1 MFHSICPEC
10 GRVIASAAREC
21 PSCDNP
27 ASAEGTPAANGFP
40 IDSDLPLFG
49 SGAGVDPF
57 EAMVAMVDAPVSKPP
72 LASPLPIEAVGDSA
86 SRPSYWPDPLSPQPQ
101 SPKSAALHLPRPQLE
116 GPISHVPTGGSVS
129 IIEPQS
135 AGPKASEPFT
145 SAVLDQ
151 ISISR
156 PPSLP
161 QTLSSSKPD
170 LVPAQEAA
178 HQPHKPVKLR
188 MIAPAPLAT
197 PTPPLSPIAGPP
209 LNTTSLP
216 LVLRSASLPFGISGA
231 VEAQF
236 TGRTALPSSP
246 AKVSRN
252 MPYGWLASY
261 MAAAHRLMRPSARS
275 TTAIA
280 TSYGFAFSAPSPVLV
295 PRLLSF
301 HKQELRTVFPG
312 TLVKRRPMP
321 PWLWATLIGGTMLGA
336 GVSNMFSVGATPP
349 PARPPVAQT
358 QSGAEST
365 STAPLSFN
373 VPSNSLSKS
382 IEVTGFRLTSD
393 PGKKPEIEYI
403 VVSHSPARLSG
414 LNVYVTLHDASAL
427 PGQAPLCQFSFV
439 TPDLDPYEAKQMS
452 NSIENA
458 HKKVTL
464 PDWQGL
470 RVDVQ
475 VGQ

>member
-1 MFHSICPEC
+1 
-10 GRVIASAAREC
+10 
-21 PSCDNP
+21 
-27 ASAEGTPAANGFP
+27 
-40 IDSDLPLFG
+40 
-49 SGAGVDPF
+49 
-57 EAMVAMVDAPVSKPP
+57 
-72 LASPLPIEAVGDSA
+72 
-86 SRPSYWPDPLSPQPQ
+86 
-101 SPKSAALHLPRPQLE
+101 
-116 GPISHVPTGGSVS
+116 
-129 IIEPQS
+129 
-135 AGPKASEPFT
+135 
-145 SAVLDQ
+145 
-151 ISISR
+151 
-156 PPSLP
+156 
-161 QTLSSSKPD
+161 
-170 LVPAQEAA
+170 
-178 HQPHKPVKLR
+178 
-188 MIAPAPLAT
+188 
-197 PTPPLSPIAGPP
+197 
-209 LNTTSLP
+209 
-216 LVLRSASLPFGISGA
+216 
-231 VEAQF
+231 
-236 TGRTALPSSP
+236 
-246 AKVSRN
+246 
-252 MPYGWLASY
+252 
-261 MAAAHRLMRPSARS
+261 
-275 TTAIA
+275 
-280 TSYGFAFSAPSPVLV
+280 
-295 PRLLSF
+295 
-301 HKQELRTVFPG
+301 
-312 TLVKRRPMP
+312 
-321 PWLWATLIGGTMLGA
+321 MLGA

-373 VPSNSLSKS
+373 LPSNSLSKS